1 MKDLTEA
8 TTAGSPVP
16 DDGFQVIELRL
27 SDIHDLFEMPST
39 DLFSEYRNFLTGVD
53 YCISEL
59 RSRRS
64 SKPVRLDIR
73 VPPDQLVDG
82 LHERVRYSLRRYC
95 EHRMQYNR
103 RERSAL
109 RLDGVT
115 ALRIGIP
122 VAIIGLLMTVTSSRW
137 EVPDDDAAKLVL
149 DHLGWVLAWIGLW
162 FPLDTFLFYPHAY
175 TRETRAL
182 RLLHDADI
190 VLGPRRTTTLMD

>member
-1 MKDLTEA
+1 MRDATEA
-8 TTAGSPVP
+8 ATTGSGAA
-16 DDGFQVIELRL
+16 DDRFQVIELRL
-27 SDIHDLFEMPST
+27 CDIHDLFDMSST

-73 VPPDQLVDG
+73 IPAEQLVDG
-82 LHERVRYSLRRYC
+82 LAERVSYSLRRYC
-95 EHRMQYNR
+95 EHRIQYNR

-122 VAIIGLLMTVTSSRW
+122 ITILGLLMTVTSSRF
-137 EVPDDDAAKLVL
+137 EVPDDDAFKLVL

-162 FPLDTFLFYPHAY
+162 FPLDSILFYPHAY
-175 TRETRAL
+175 SRETRVL

-190 VLGPRRTTTLMD
+190 VLGPRRTSTLMD